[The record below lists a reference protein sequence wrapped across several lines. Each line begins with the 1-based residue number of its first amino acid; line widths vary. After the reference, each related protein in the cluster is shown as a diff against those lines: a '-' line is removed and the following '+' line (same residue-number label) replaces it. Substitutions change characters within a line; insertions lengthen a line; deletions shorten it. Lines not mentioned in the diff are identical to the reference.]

1 MGKDRGKGKRKHCF
15 SRANILLGGRE
26 QYVSVSS
33 DGKVQRLQGNE
44 RMPGQVTA
52 TQVKTMSHQVTTDVT
67 YKRDTSRYVGENIL
81 EEGISETEGLEG
93 SSANAG
99 DTGGR
104 LPHQGE

>member
-67 YKRDTSRYVGENIL
+67 YKRENIL

>member
-52 TQVKTMSHQVTTDVT
+52 TQVKTMPHQVTTDVT
-67 YKRDTSRYVGENIL
+67 YKRDTNIL

-93 SSANAG
+93 SSANVG